1 MINTIDI
8 ILITSISNLILQPIL
23 QYMLNSR
30 CTHIEVGCIKCD
42 RQLKKD
48 KKENNI
54 EEQL

>member
-1 MINTIDI
+1 MMNTIDI

>member
-1 MINTIDI
+1 MQTIDI
-8 ILITSISNLILQPIL
+8 VLLTSISNLILQPIL

-30 CTHIEVGCIKCD
+30 CTKIEVGCIKCN
-42 RQLKKD
+42 RELKKD